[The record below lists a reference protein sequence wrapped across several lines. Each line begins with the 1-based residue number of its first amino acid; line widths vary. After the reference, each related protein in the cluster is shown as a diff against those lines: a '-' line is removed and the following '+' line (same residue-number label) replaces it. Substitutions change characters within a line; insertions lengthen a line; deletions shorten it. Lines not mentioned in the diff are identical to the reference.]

1 MEQEGLAKLLWNPR
15 VSMISFEVLHPTT
28 ARDDRFTR
36 DAWWLLMGNLELD
49 ADVDM
54 VSQIPN
60 Y

>member
-1 MEQEGLAKLLWNPR
+1 
-15 VSMISFEVLHPTT
+15 MIFFEVLHPTT

>member
-1 MEQEGLAKLLWNPR
+1 
-15 VSMISFEVLHPTT
+15 MISFEVLHPTT
-28 ARDDRFTR
+28 ARDDRFAR